1 MKATI
6 KGMIERERATTF
18 RPAATRSVKTMTDH
32 ADGPRAMAIHYKVA
46 EDRLNDQL
54 EKTASKV
61 HGL

>member
-6 KGMIERERATTF
+6 KGMIERERASTF
-18 RPAATRSVKTMTDH
+18 KSTVTRSVKTMTD
-32 ADGPRAMAIHYKVA
+32 ASDGPRAMAFQYKVT

-54 EKTASKV
+54 EKTAAKV